1 MSQKSIVVESL
12 DSGTLDNTELNESFK
27 DGWRFVAMA
36 PQAVATST
44 STTTSYHTER
54 LRLHGS
60 VLVILE
66 KL

>member
-12 DSGTLDNTELNESFK
+12 DSGTLDNTELNEFFK

-44 STTTSYHTER
+44 STTSYHTER